1 MGYLIN
7 WPFQKVHLKFFLK
20 TDSSSDT
27 IVNCSSSGAT
37 LWAHFLRNLFGRLG
51 RLGQKSWLDVSD
63 LSFPCSRM
71 QDMQGG
77 VGTLG

>member
-51 RLGQKSWLDVSD
+51 RLGQKKLARCVRFVVS
-63 LSFPCSRM
+63 LQ